1 MAKTSKT
8 EQNTISVRMRRV
20 RSTYIA
26 LVCALVS
33 GCSHEGILP
42 ETDTSAKVEMALNNQ
57 PSTRAHFEDTGGT
70 ASFVW
75 DADNSMIAVVS
86 KNGAIAQWSTEQW
99 YSAMNISLVDPENTH
114 HVLKAS
120 SALTLSTDAVAT
132 GDKMFCLSPVN
143 GSPLCQST
151 ASSSTVEVSFS
162 MPSTFEQSASS
173 RLEEFGDYCY
183 IRGESTIK
191 STPSASDKNFAANS
205 TTFRAIPATFRFNV
219 TNNTDSDIKMESVKI
234 TCNNL
239 FPDNL
244 CWKTDGASV
253 SISEPDDKSG
263 YFSTIKTSVRDG
275 YGETIKAREETKT
288 HTGTYYSMCLPF
300 DNESSLSDATLAF
313 ILEAS
318 DKIYTF
324 NITAEEF
331 FKSSAVRKFESNKI
345 YTFTFKMSEES
356 VELED
361 VTVSD
366 WVTDPF
372 YLPTEEISAYIH
384 LNISYWVQDRENL
397 YTYAFMRMVE
407 DSSTYTMWGKC
418 NIGEFMNSATD
429 VRLMWTEVTPANSSN
444 TDYLAR
450 FFSNIT
456 DFKWQTPSRAD
467 FRALFDSANTDVEMH
482 FDQESQIYGL
492 LVKRK
497 DDEEV
502 SIFLP
507 CSEKAKDETYYPSD
521 GVTHNVRTL
530 QGNYWTLD
538 GEDDTYAWLMHF
550 EFQYEETEEGDTVTS
565 SSFNKVLDSGN
576 SIYEFRKEP
585 KSKSYPV
592 RAILRNE

>member
-1 MAKTSKT
+1 
-8 EQNTISVRMRRV
+8 MRRV
-20 RSTYIA
+20 WTIYFA

-33 GCSHEGILP
+33 GCSHGSILP
-42 ETDTSAKVEMALNNQ
+42 ETETSAKVEMALNNQ
-57 PSTRAHFEDTGGT
+57 PSTRAHFEDINGK

-99 YSAMNISLVDPENTH
+99 YSAMNISLVDPNNTH

-120 SALTLSTDAVAT
+120 SALTLEADAVGV

-151 ASSSTVEVSFS
+151 ASSSMVEVSFS
-162 MPSTFEQSASS
+162 MPDTFEQSSSS

-205 TTFRAIPATFRFNV
+205 TRFRAIPATFRFNV

-234 TCNNL
+234 TCNKL
-239 FPDNL
+239 FPDKL
-244 CWKTDGASV
+244 CWRTDGETV

-263 YFSTIKTSVRDG
+263 YFSTIQTSVRDG
-275 YGETIKAREETKT
+275 YGETIKAREETAT

-345 YTFTFKMSEES
+345 YTFNFKMSEES

-397 YTYAFMRMVE
+397 YTYAFMRMVG
-407 DSSTYTMWGKC
+407 DNSTYTMWGKC

-429 VRLMWTEVTPANSSN
+429 VRLMWAEVTPANSSD
-444 TDYLAR
+444 TDYLAP

-456 DFKWQTPSRAD
+456 DFKWQTPSRED

-507 CSEKAKDETYYPSD
+507 CSEKAKDETDYPSD

>member
-1 MAKTSKT
+1 
-8 EQNTISVRMRRV
+8 MRRV
-20 RSTYIA
+20 WTIYFA

-33 GCSHEGILP
+33 GCSHGSILP
-42 ETDTSAKVEMALNNQ
+42 ETETSAKVEMALNNQ
-57 PSTRAHFEDTGGT
+57 PSTRAHFEDINGK

-99 YSAMNISLVDPENTH
+99 YSAMNISLVDPNNTH

-120 SALTLSTDAVAT
+120 SALTLEADAVGV

-151 ASSSTVEVSFS
+151 ASSSMVEVSFS
-162 MPSTFEQSASS
+162 MPDTFEQSSSS

-191 STPSASDKNFAANS
+191 SAPSPSDKNFAANS
-205 TTFRAIPATFRFNV
+205 TRFRAIPATFRFNV
-219 TNNTDSDIKMESVKI
+219 TNNTNSDIIMESVKI
-234 TCNNL
+234 TCNKL
-239 FPDNL
+239 FPDKL
-244 CWKTDGASV
+244 CWRTNGADV

-263 YFSTIKTSVRDG
+263 YFSTIKTSIRDG
-275 YGETIKAREETKT
+275 YGETIKAREEEKT
-288 HTGTYYSMCLPF
+288 YTGTYYSMCLPF
-300 DNESSLSDATLAF
+300 DDESSLSDATLAF

-324 NITAEEF
+324 NIKAEEF
-331 FKSSAVRKFESNKI
+331 FKSSKVKKFESNKI
-345 YTFTFKMSEES
+345 YTFNFKMNDES

-384 LNISYWVQDRENL
+384 LNISYWVQERENL
-397 YTYAFMRMVE
+397 YTYAFMRMVG

-418 NIGEFMNSATD
+418 NIGEYMNSATD
-429 VRLMWTEVTPANSSN
+429 VRLMWSQVTPANSSD
-444 TDYLAR
+444 TDYLAQY
-450 FFSNIT
+450 FSNIT
-456 DFKWQTPSRAD
+456 DFKWKTPSTTD
-467 FRALFDSANTDVEMH
+467 FKALFDSANTEVIMH
-482 FDQESQIYGL
+482 LDEESQIYGL
-492 LVKRK
+492 LIKRK
-497 DDEEV
+497 DDKEV
-502 SIFLP
+502 TIFLP
-507 CSEKAKDETYYPSD
+507 CSEKAVDKTDYPSK

-530 QGNYWTLD
+530 QGNYWTID
-538 GEDDTYAWLMHF
+538 EEDQTYAWLMHF
-550 EFQYEETEEGDTVTS
+550 EFQYEETKTGETVTS
-565 SSFNKVLDSGN
+565 SSFKEVVLESGN
-576 SIYEFRKEP
+576 SLYEFRKEL

-592 RAILRNE
+592 RAILKNE